1 MIIGTF
7 TFFSVFT
14 DHWSATL
21 TYWWI
26 GLSMIAVTIFVI
38 YNGVIALALL
48 PPNNLRPA
56 RPRTLNII
64 ENTYN
69 NHSTLPDIFMHVF
82 IDSNDKVDLNKYMP
96 HLEIISE
103 KHHNFNYN
111 LIIVI
116 NDTTSITNAL
126 SAEVNNE
133 IAFNSLWAKE
143 HIYENPKTNKRNIK
157 IKYTSLSKYL
167 DESPLKNDWKIL
179 PYHFIEFLV
188 RAISVWDKGGIAVNP
203 IILTPRSPHVIYIEK
218 LKTILQKYEKI
229 DDTKSS
235 ELKTKTTSFK
245 DKQKSKKKVNNIRD
259 IIDILEGEDNAYNNN
274 FTDENLSETEDRENV
289 VVAKNERT
297 LRSTGSKVKSDFAES
312 VHYSVTHNKLQS
324 LSKVNDTEQL
334 GEKQY
339 FERLN
344 KHHEVQNSKNV
355 HENHN
360 ALQLQPTDIND
371 PSRFSLLPLF
381 LEFLFHDKTKFHKL
395 HMPPENVTRYRK
407 SVLPIE
413 HLKQNTTAAENKT
426 IVTNKTEIKETSN
439 YKPMIISARGIVTD
453 DLAKKEVNGIL
464 NKHDNNNYELTIDL
478 GGNIIATKTACHAFI
493 GTLFNDVAHRTTQ
506 ETVKDFII
514 AELSYFCKG
523 LLSSCKG
530 IDVILL

>member
-1 MIIGTF
+1 
-7 TFFSVFT
+7 
-14 DHWSATL
+14 
-21 TYWWI
+21 
-26 GLSMIAVTIFVI
+26 MIAVTIFVI
-38 YNGVIALALL
+38 YNGVIAFALL

-56 RPRTLNII
+56 RTRTLNKI
-64 ENTYN
+64 ERIYN
-69 NHSTLPDIFMHVF
+69 NHSTLPDVFMHVF
-82 IDSNDKVDLNKYMP
+82 VSSNDRVDLNMYMP
-96 HLEIISE
+96 YLEIISE

-116 NDTTSITNAL
+116 NDTISATSSL

-143 HIYENPKTNKRNIK
+143 HIYENPKTRKRNIK

-167 DESPLKNDWKIL
+167 DESPLKNDWKVL

-203 IILTPRSPHVIYIEK
+203 IILTPKSPHVIYKDK
-218 LKTILQKYEKI
+218 LKAILQKYEKVEDI
-229 DDTKSS
+229 KSS
-235 ELKTKTTSFK
+235 EPKIKTPSFK

-259 IIDILEGEDNAYNNN
+259 IIDILEGEDNAYNSN
-274 FTDENLSETEDRENV
+274 FTDDNLSETEDRENI
-289 VVAKNERT
+289 VVAKNERSM
-297 LRSTGSKVKSDFAES
+297 RSSGAKVKSDFAES
-312 VHYSVTHNKLQS
+312 VHYSVTHNNMQS
-324 LSKVNDTEQL
+324 LPKINDTEQL

-339 FERLN
+339 FERIS
-344 KHHEVQNSKNV
+344 KHHEFQNSKNV

-360 ALQLQPTDIND
+360 VLQIQPIDIND

-381 LEFLFHDKTKFHKL
+381 LEFLFHDKTKFRKL
-395 HMPPENVTRYRK
+395 HIPLENVTRHRK

-413 HLKQNTTAAENKT
+413 HFKQNITAPENKT
-426 IVTNKTEIKETSN
+426 NVTNKTEIKDNSN
-439 YKPMIISARGIVTD
+439 YKPMIISAKGVVSD
-453 DLAKKEVNGIL
+453 NLAKKEVNEIL

-478 GGNIIATKTACHAFI
+478 GGNIIATKTPCHAFI
-493 GTLFNDVAHRTTQ
+493 GTLFNDVVHRTI
-506 ETVKDFII
+506 EDTVKDFII

>member
-1 MIIGTF
+1 M
-7 TFFSVFT
+7 
-14 DHWSATL
+14 L
-21 TYWWI
+21 
-26 GLSMIAVTIFVI
+26 AVTIFVI
-38 YNGVIALALL
+38 YNGVIAFAML
-48 PPNNLRPA
+48 PPNNPRPA
-56 RPRTLNII
+56 RPRILNKI
-64 ENTYN
+64 ESTYN
-69 NHSTLPDIFMHVF
+69 NHSTLPNIFMHVF
-82 IDSNDKVDLNKYMP
+82 VNSNDKVDLNKYIP
-96 HLEIISE
+96 YLEIISE
-103 KHHNFNYN
+103 NYRNFNYN
-111 LIIVI
+111 LIILI
-116 NDTTSITNAL
+116 NDTTSISNEF

-143 HIYENPKTNKRNIK
+143 HLYENPKTNKRNIK

-167 DESPLKNDWKIL
+167 DDSPLKNDWKIL

-188 RAISVWDKGGIAVNP
+188 RAVSVWDKGGIAVNP
-203 IILTPRSPHVIYIEK
+203 IIMTPSSPHVIYIEK
-218 LKTILQKYEKI
+218 LKAILQKYEKVEDI
-229 DDTKSS
+229 KSN
-235 ELKTKTTSFK
+235 ELKMKTPSFK

-259 IIDILEGEDNAYNNN
+259 IIDLLEGEDNGYNSN
-274 FTDENLSETEDRENV
+274 FTDDNLSETEDRENV
-289 VVAKNERT
+289 VVAKNERM

-312 VHYSVTHNKLQS
+312 VHYSVTHNKMQS
-324 LSKVNDTEQL
+324 LSKINDTEQL

-344 KHHEVQNSKNV
+344 KHHELQNSKNV

-360 ALQLQPTDIND
+360 ALQLQPIDIND

-395 HMPPENVTRYRK
+395 HMPPENITRHRK
-407 SVLPIE
+407 NVLPVENI
-413 HLKQNTTAAENKT
+413 KQNITAAENKT
-426 IVTNKTEIKETSN
+426 NVNNKTEIKDNGN
-439 YKPMIISARGIVTD
+439 YKPMIIPAKGVVSN

-493 GTLFNDVAHRTTQ
+493 GTLFNDVVHRATQ
-506 ETVKDFII
+506 QTVKDFII

>member
-1 MIIGTF
+1 MLTI
-7 TFFSVFT
+7 FSVFT

-38 YNGVIALALL
+38 YNGVIAFALL
-48 PPNNLRPA
+48 PPNNIRPT
-56 RPRTLNII
+56 RPRTFNKI
-64 ENTYN
+64 ESTIYN
-69 NHSTLPDIFMHVF
+69 NHSTLPNIFMHVF
-82 IDSNDKVDLNKYMP
+82 VNSNDKVDLNKYMP
-96 HLEIISE
+96 YLEIISE
-103 KHHNFNYN
+103 QHHNFNYN
-111 LIIVI
+111 LIILI
-116 NDTTSITNAL
+116 NDTASITNVH

-143 HIYENPKTNKRNIK
+143 HIYENPETNKGNIK

-203 IILTPRSPHVIYIEK
+203 IILIPRSLPVVYLEK
-218 LKTILQKYEKI
+218 LKAILQKYEKV
-229 DDTKSS
+229 DDIKSS
-235 ELKTKTTSFK
+235 ELKIKTPSFK
-245 DKQKSKKKVNNIRD
+245 DKSKKKVNNIRD
-259 IIDILEGEDNAYNNN
+259 IIDILEGEDNAYNSN
-274 FTDENLSETEDRENV
+274 FTDANLSETEDRENV

-312 VHYSVTHNKLQS
+312 VHYSVIHNKMQS
-324 LSKVNDTEQL
+324 LSKINDTEHL

-339 FERLN
+339 FESLN
-344 KHHEVQNSKNV
+344 KHHESQNSKNV

-360 ALQLQPTDIND
+360 ALQLQPIDIND

-381 LEFLFHDKTKFHKL
+381 LEFLFHDKTKFRKL
-395 HMPPENVTRYRK
+395 HMPPENITRHRK
-407 SVLPIE
+407 SVVPIIQ
-413 HLKQNTTAAENKT
+413 HLKQNITATENKT
-426 IVTNKTEIKETSN
+426 NVINKTEVKDTGN
-439 YKPMIISARGIVTD
+439 YKPMIISAKGVVSD
-453 DLAKKEVNGIL
+453 DLARKGVNGIL
-464 NKHDNNNYELTIDL
+464 NKHDNNDYELTIDL
-478 GGNIIATKTACHAFI
+478 AGNIIATKTACHAFI
-493 GTLFNDVAHRTTQ
+493 GTIFNDVHRTTQ